1 MNQIILIGRLTRDPE
16 VKTTQGG
23 TEVCSFTVAVD
34 RKFKSASGEREADFI
49 NCVAWKQRATL
60 IGQYFSKGSKIGIV
74 GNLQTRKY
82 QDKDDRTVYVSEVI
96 VDEVEFIDKKDEKR
110 EEPKQVYQPIEE
122 DDAALPF
129 DL

>member
-49 NCVAWKQRATL
+49 NCVAWKQRAIL
-60 IGQYFSKGSKIGIV
+60 IGNYFSKGSKIGIV

-110 EEPKQVYQPIEE
+110 EEPKQTYQPIQ
-122 DDAALPF
+122 DDEVALPF